1 MKAAPLVL
9 GILIALS
16 VSAPAQAR
24 KGDGDGFRGQRAED
38 RVVREDRFPAPQ
50 RDFGRERQDER
61 RFQDE
66 GPGGKRR
73 LTPEEARDLR
83 RDIRD
88 AGRDIYRPDN
98 RRRSRD

>member
-16 VSAPAQAR
+16 VSPLAQAR
-24 KGDGDGFRGQRAED
+24 KGEGDGFRGPRS
-38 RVVREDRFPAPQ
+38 EDRFAPSQ
-50 RDFGRERQDER
+50 RDFAGDP
-61 RFQDE
+61 RFQD
-66 GPGGKRR
+66 GGSGGKRR

>member
-9 GILIALS
+9 GILLALS
-16 VSAPAQAR
+16 VTPLAQAR
-24 KGDGDGFRGQRAED
+24 KGDGDGFRGQRSED
-38 RVVREDRFPAPQ
+38 RTMRDDRSAPPP
-50 RDFGRERQDER
+50 RDFFGDP
-61 RFQDE
+61 RFQD
-66 GPGGKRR
+66 GGSGGKRR